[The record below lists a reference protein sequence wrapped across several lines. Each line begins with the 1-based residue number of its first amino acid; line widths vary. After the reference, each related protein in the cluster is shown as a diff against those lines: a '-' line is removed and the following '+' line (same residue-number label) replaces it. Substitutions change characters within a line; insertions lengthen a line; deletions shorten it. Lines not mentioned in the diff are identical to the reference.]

1 MADASTTPD
10 RSAKPYWLPDTQGFL
25 AIAIIAV
32 VATLSFM
39 LLSGDIK
46 FSDKVAGAFMTL
58 LGVLTAC
65 LKDVYSFFFGSSK
78 GSDKKDEALLTI
90 AAAPTPV
97 LPPSTQAF
105 NPVLTMK
112 DGTGIK
118 TIADA
123 LSFATKQQ
131 PADQAGLEAQAAIAK
146 TLANGG
152 TDAEKAEAFT
162 KWASAQG
169 LI

>member
-1 MADASTTPD
+1 MADATTATDKP
-10 RSAKPYWLPDTQGFL
+10 AKPYWLPDTQGFL
-25 AIAIIAV
+25 AIAIIGV

-39 LLSGDIK
+39 LLTGDVK

-58 LGVLTAC
+58 LGVLSAC
-65 LKDVYSFFFGSSK
+65 LKDVYSYFFGSSK
-78 GSDKKDEALLTI
+78 GSDKKDDSLMAI
-90 AAAPTPV
+90 ASTPTPV
-97 LPPSTQAF
+97 LPPPTQAF

-112 DGTGIK
+112 DGTSIK

-131 PADQAGLEAQAAIAK
+131 PSDQAGLEAQAAIAK

-152 TDAEKAEAFT
+152 TDTEKAEAFT
-162 KWASAQG
+162 KWASGQG